1 VLQPI
6 SGDADA
12 NEVYLMDPIGNIM
25 MRFTEEMPGKWLIHD
40 LNKLFKVSQ
49 IG

>member
-1 VLQPI
+1 L
-6 SGDADA
+6 
-12 NEVYLMDPIGNIM
+12 GNIM
-25 MRFTEEMPGKWLIHD
+25 MRFTQDQPPKDILHD

>member
-1 VLQPI
+1 MQSLDPELN
-6 SGDADA
+6 ADDI
-12 NEVYLMDPIGNIM
+12 YLVDPIGNIM
-25 MRFTEEMPGKWLIHD
+25 MRFTRDMPGKWIIHD